1 MANDYKKTVTSTI
14 GAGMKSLFGG
24 QGRTYYILEHKVS
37 SQFHKAGESQEI
49 IVDQI
54 ELGRDSRCQ
63 VRFDESFST
72 VSRRHAAIV
81 RSGNGWKLVQLSTTN
96 KTFLNGVPIEKE
108 WYLQNGDE
116 IQLSVNGPKLGFII
130 PQGNKSTVNTIGLS
144 RRLSLFRQQ
153 ALRPYKT
160 AITFLAILLLLAIAA
175 GVFFTVRGNNVN
187 RELRQTLIQD
197 SIQFHQRMDSM
208 TSVMGVMKQ
217 NFDADINK
225 LKIIRPRPIHDTIVI
240 IRPPKDTSDTVSEIG
255 YTSWVYYIQTIG
267 YTIEMDGEE
276 MYFEL
281 GETVDYN
288 DMEVEVDGWIATGF
302 LLNNGKLVTA
312 RHCIEGWYYIQC
324 FTRSKWQLILN
335 CYASKGAKVNAV
347 FVAVSPSGQRMKFTS
362 NEVMCNRGGDHPFT
376 LGDDVVTLAGN
387 ESFDSRDFAWFNTNL
402 KGGLDYAPELSE
414 KLPLDTKLEIYGFPH
429 GWGVKSA
436 TQVSPIKGSGV
447 VAKEGLEN
455 GIILLGGATF
465 ESGHSG
471 SPALYR
477 DKDGKYTVVGIV
489 SAKSAQQSY
498 GFIVPISRVK

>member
-1 MANDYKKTVTSTI
+1 MANNYKQTVTGTI
-14 GAGMKSLFGG
+14 GAGMRSVFGG
-24 QGRTYYILEHKVS
+24 SGRKYYILEHKVS
-37 SQFHKAGESQEI
+37 SQYHRAGETQEI

-54 ELGRDSRCQ
+54 EIGRDSRCQ

-81 RSGNGWKLVQLSTTN
+81 KSGDGWKLVQLSTTN
-96 KTFLNGVPIEKE
+96 KTFLNGVPVEKE

-116 IQLSVNGPKLGFII
+116 IQLSVNGPKLGFIV

-160 AITFLAILLLLAIAA
+160 AMTILSILLILAIAA
-175 GVFFTVRGNNVN
+175 GTFFIVRGNKENK
-187 RELRQTLIQD
+187 ELKKSLIED
-197 SIQFHQRMDSM
+197 SIAAHQRMDSM
-208 TSVMGVMKQ
+208 SNQMDIMKQ
-217 NFDADINK
+217 KFEADIKALKKRPTRNDNK
-225 LKIIRPRPIHDTIVI
+225 DNGDDII
-240 IRPPKDTSDTVSEIG
+240 PPQSTTE
-255 YTSWVYYIQTIG
+255 YAPWVYYIQTVG
-267 YTIEMDGEE
+267 YTIELDGEE
-276 MYFEL
+276 AYFEL

-288 DMEVEVDGWIATGF
+288 DVSVEVDGWIATGF

-312 RHCIEGWYYIQC
+312 RHCIEGWYYYQC
-324 FTRSKWQLILN
+324 FSSSKWQLMLN
-335 CYASKGAKVNAV
+335 LFASQGAKVNAV
-347 FVAVSPSGQRMKFTS
+347 FVAVSPSGQRLKFTS

-376 LGDDVVTLAGN
+376 LGDQIVKLAGN
-387 ESFDSRDFAWFNTNL
+387 ETFDSRDFAWFNTNL
-402 KGGLDYAPELSE
+402 SGGLAYDPELSE
-414 KLPLDTKLEIYGFPH
+414 KLPLDTQLEIYGFPH

-436 TQVSPIKGSGV
+436 TQVSPIKGSGT

-471 SPALYR
+471 SPALYK

-489 SAKSAQQSY
+489 SAKSSQNSY